1 MIVRVVLTT
10 IVIALCGCQS
20 PRTRL
25 AANPEAAAKLDPATR
40 EKIARG
46 EVEVGFTA
54 DMVSLAM
61 GRPVRVIAPTT
72 PGGDTVW
79 LYHDGP
85 RNENDYVRAG
95 FRRRV
100 VFDPERRANV
110 VIIEPV
116 GDRIFP
122 ALRSH
127 TIRVRL
133 RADRVVGIDS
143 VEDP

>member
-1 MIVRVVLTT
+1 MFRAAFSLVVVLA
-10 IVIALCGCQS
+10 IAGCES
-20 PRTRL
+20 ARTRL
-25 AANPEAAAKLDPATR
+25 AANPEAAARLDAATR

-54 DMVSLAM
+54 EMVSLAM
-61 GRPVRVIAPTT
+61 GRPLRVIAPTT
-72 PGGDTVW
+72 PAGDTVW

-85 RNENDYVRAG
+85 RNENDYVRSG

-110 VIIEPV
+110 VLVEPV

-127 TIRVRL
+127 TIRVTL
-133 RADRVVGIDS
+133 RADRVVAIDA